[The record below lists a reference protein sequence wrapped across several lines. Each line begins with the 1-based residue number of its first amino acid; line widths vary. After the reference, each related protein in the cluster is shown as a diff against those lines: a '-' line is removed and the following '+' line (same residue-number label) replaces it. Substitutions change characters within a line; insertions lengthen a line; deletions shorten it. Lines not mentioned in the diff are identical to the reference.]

1 MNGTHEDQVVWQPA
15 DQLRGAP
22 GNVRQHEPPPLPG
35 GLSGPSWRR
44 APATGAPG
52 LCAVAGLQR
61 IAGADESAATSPP
74 LETSVAGRITRSDSS
89 NWSDI
94 ELAALDVAVA
104 QAKDACI
111 AR

>member
-22 GNVRQHEPPPLPG
+22 GNVRQHEPPLLPG

-61 IAGADESAATSPP
+61 IASADESAATSPP
-74 LETSVAGRITRSDSS
+74 LETSVAGRMRLAGDRSFLGSM
-89 NWSDI
+89 
-94 ELAALDVAVA
+94 AAGRSLCRSEERRVGEEA
-104 QAKDACI
+104 
-111 AR
+111 